1 MYKLCLIFLLLFF
14 IILLNIN
21 NTESYDN
28 INNLNKNKIKT
39 IDNDIKTTYNDIKL
53 IGICVSYN
61 YMDTLKYILPI
72 NHKHFEKIYIVTQ
85 KDDHKTIEFC
95 NKFDNVEIVYFDL
108 KEGGRKFN
116 KGGGLKKAQKIAY
129 REYPDHWYLIFDSDI
144 VLPDNFKDI
153 LNKKD
158 LNPDEMYG
166 CERCIITDKNDLQK
180 CKDSTYKNIKSEA
193 GTPWKET
200 GYGYLQLYKKPYY
213 YSDSI
218 NAGKADGIFK
228 RKFKKTTN
236 LDMFVYHLG
245 LPFKN
250 WENKVEN
257 FNDNNFNIN
266 NFNFRC

>member
-95 NKFDNVEIVYFDL
+95 NKFDNVEIVYFDF

-129 REYPDHWYLIFDSDI
+129 REYPDHWYLMFDSDI

-153 LNKKD
+153 LNRTN
-158 LNPDEMYG
+158 LNPDELYG
-166 CERCIITDKNDLQK
+166 CPRYIIKDINDI
-180 CKDSTYKNIKSEA
+180 KNINNLDLF
-193 GTPWKET
+193 KEPFNAICV
-200 GYGYLQLYKKPYY
+200 GFIQLYKRHKYY
-213 YSDSI
+213 NDGYT
-218 NAGKADGIFK
+218 AGRVDDQFK
-228 RKFKKTTN
+228 SLFNKNSLN
-236 LDMFVYHLG
+236 LYVYHLG
-245 LPFKN
+245 VPFKN
-250 WENKVEN
+250 WRGKIID
-257 FNDNNFNIN
+257 FNNLDCRQEDLI
-266 NFNFRC
+266 FRC